1 MPFMVL
7 IYNLE
12 YVECDMEVKLGLPL
26 FGFVKL
32 LTDGLHEYGFWVCLL
47 K

>member
-1 MPFMVL
+1 MLFMVL
-7 IYNLE
+7 IYNLV
-12 YVECDMEVKLGLPL
+12 YVEWDMEVKLGLPL

-32 LTDGLHEYGFWVCLL
+32 LTDGLHECGFWVCLL